1 MFQEEKIIDREA
13 FFVYVNAQGIA
24 GKYHLVNTRTSGDYL
39 QGISIETG
47 NGFRTFRK
55 DRVLLMFE
63 SLGDME
69 NYTINDELIS
79 DGKDLISKQKASSQ
93 SHLQQR
99 HNKLEI
105 CFTGFAKAEKESLI
119 DKAIAAGMQ
128 VRDGVA
134 KNLHFL
140 CCGSNAGPKKVESSR
155 EKGVLIIVASQ
166 FMHMLETGE
175 IPIDQS

>member
-13 FFVYVNAQGIA
+13 FFVYVNAQGVVD
-24 GKYHLVNTRTSGDYL
+24 KYHLINTISSGDYL
-39 QGISIETG
+39 QGVSLESNTRYKI
-47 NGFRTFRK
+47 FRK
-55 DRVLLMFE
+55 DRVLKMFSSVG
-63 SLGDME
+63 SLKYFIID
-69 NYTINDELIS
+69 DEILLA
-79 DGKDLISKQKASSQ
+79 GKDLISKRKGSSH
-93 SHLQQR
+93 S

-119 DKAIAAGMQ
+119 DKATAAGMQ

-140 CCGSNAGPKKVESSR
+140 CCGYNAGPKKIESAR

-166 FMHMLETGE
+166 FSHMIETGE